1 MCLMIALSYC
11 FFDKRIDFLRQGQI
25 EGNVKNR
32 GSFKSIYFCKGMLG
46 GKNRFEKLY
55 IQEES
60 FPSEAVGD
68 IVDKIEK
75 KLF

>member
-1 MCLMIALSYC
+1 ME
-11 FFDKRIDFLRQGQI
+11 FLRQGQI
-25 EGNVKNR
+25 KGDVKNR
-32 GSFKSIYFCKGMLG
+32 ISFKSIYFCKGMLG

-68 IVDKIEK
+68 IADKIEK